1 MIANHVNQQNS
12 NPPGIQ
18 KKRSTLY
25 RNSAI
30 RRRREDS
37 PMNSKS
43 GNYSTFGSNSSLDSA
58 NFDTTTQRRAS
69 LRRQMLVRQGSAP
82 QHIQHAVVMGT
93 EGIVSDEEWSK
104 TQSVPASPLRTRANG
119 FSKSGSNV
127 ISDTPSS
134 NIDIHGESN
143 ECSSSDSQSN
153 LDTPFLQRNVN
164 GVVKGHF
171 PDNTREKLRQA
182 LLQGSQHPPKDKKED
197 YFDRLNPHYD
207 SLISE
212 SEDSYDHLELSI
224 KSETGVNY
232 DHLQDLS
239 RPSIPHSHSLA
250 IITDRMRS
258 GDGHHNKQTPP
269 PKPPRVMSNLYFN
282 SDYGSSQ
289 NAPPKPSRGPTP
301 QHIKMAIE
309 RWNKEIS
316 PRKPTGLT
324 TSSTYA
330 SFGGNFSNNSNN
342 NNNNSDE
349 ESEFDANVSVLS
361 DIPPTSPLQ
370 CSSPLSGNLGL
381 RCLLSMDSPANVFSD
396 CASEKDD
403 GFGDDVDDNQSETF
417 IELLDADSRTQSPI
431 PMINITSSLTESDIT
446 DISETSGT
454 RCTHSSSAHSLI
466 SRISHTTIGDEVFQK
481 QFSMAKG
488 QRLRKRTR
496 KLSTSNETHLHITSE
511 EVHMLCA
518 HALGHVLNVDRRF
531 ESSGLSNSE
540 LTTGPPLLPP
550 RSSSLNDSLTNTEC
564 KQLIMGLYSKGS
576 IKEIK
581 TSGKNEDTLTVTS
594 TCLSPAQATPPV
606 TITVSNTSPHLHS
619 GSLSDTSAP
628 PIPQKNRTSLLAS
641 AQKLDQCSSECTS
654 GSGILLEPLN
664 DNIHTSS
671 SSIDMGNLLTPYQS
685 YANGIG
691 GTSCHTDTN
700 SSKLSLYKST
710 TSLLSPSD
718 VCVFFP
724 HTQTNKECEDGP
736 SQVLHSGSHSSPNIL
751 PCSSDTEN
759 VAWFSSD
766 KETHHIEI
774 DGHSYATVRRRK
786 LSPPSATYGPAPT
799 STTTHSEANQ
809 NNITPS
815 VISCSDLSLSLKPFQ
830 QRHFVDG
837 SGQYNYIVWYK
848 GDNYSRVWRS
858 QTGDYRTVTA

>member
-1 MIANHVNQQNS
+1 MIANHVKQQNT

-18 KKRSTLY
+18 KRSTLY

-37 PMNSKS
+37 PMKSKS

-58 NFDTTTQRRAS
+58 NFDTTTQRRPS

-82 QHIQHAVVMGT
+82 QHIQHAIVMET
-93 EGIVSDEEWSK
+93 EGIVSDDEWSK

-119 FSKSGSNV
+119 FLK
-127 ISDTPSS
+127 SDTPSN

-143 ECSSSDSQSN
+143 ECSSSDSQTN

-164 GVVKGHF
+164 GVINGHF

-182 LLQGSQHPPKDKKED
+182 LLLGSQHPPKDKKED

-224 KSETGVNY
+224 KSEIGVNY

-250 IITDRMRS
+250 TITDRMRS
-258 GDGHHNKQTPP
+258 GDGHNNKRTPP
-269 PKPPRVMSNLYFN
+269 PKPPRIMSNVYFN
-282 SDYGSSQ
+282 SDYGSIQ

-330 SFGGNFSNNSNN
+330 TFGGNFTNNNNN
-342 NNNNSDE
+342 NNNNSNNSDE
-349 ESEFDANVSVLS
+349 ENEFDANVNVLS
-361 DIPPTSPLQ
+361 DIPPTLPLR

-381 RCLLSMDSPANVFSD
+381 RCLLSMDSPANVSSD

-403 GFGDDVDDNQSETF
+403 GFGDDVDDIQSETF
-417 IELLDADSRTQSPI
+417 VELPDADSRMQSPM

-481 QFSMAKG
+481 QFNMAKG

-518 HALGHVLNVDRRF
+518 LALGHVLNVDRRL
-531 ESSGLSNSE
+531 ESSGLSNSIE

-550 RSSSLNDSLTNTEC
+550 RSDSLNDSLTNTEC
-564 KQLIMGLYSKGS
+564 KQVIMDMYSNGS
-576 IKEIK
+576 VKEIE
-581 TSGKNEDTLTVTS
+581 TGGKNEDTLTMTS

-606 TITVSNTSPHLHS
+606 TVTFSNTSLHRHS
-619 GSLSDTSAP
+619 GSLTDTSAP
-628 PIPQKNRTSLLAS
+628 PIPRKNRTSLITS
-641 AQKLDQCSSECTS
+641 ARQLDQCSSECISTS
-654 GSGILLEPLN
+654 SGILLEPHH
-664 DNIHTSS
+664 DDIHTSS
-671 SSIDMGNLLTPYQS
+671 SSIDVGKLLKPYQS
-685 YANGIG
+685 YTNDISD
-691 GTSCHTDTN
+691 TICHTDIN
-700 SSKLSLYKST
+700 GSKLSLYKST
-710 TSLLSPSD
+710 ASLLSPSD

-724 HTQTNKECEDGP
+724 HAQTNKECEDGP
-736 SQVLHSGSHSSPNIL
+736 REVLHSGSHSSPNIL
-751 PCSSDTEN
+751 PCSSDTGN

-766 KETHHIEI
+766 KETHHIDI
-774 DGHSYATVRRRK
+774 DGLLYATVRRRK
-786 LSPPSATYGPAPT
+786 LSPPSTTHGSPPT
-799 STTTHSEANQ
+799 SATAHSEATE

-815 VISCSDLSLSLKPFQ
+815 VISCSDLALSLKPFQ
-830 QRHFVDG
+830 QRHFIDG

-848 GDNYSRVWRS
+848 GDNYCRVWRS
-858 QTGDYRTVTA
+858 QTGDYRTVMS